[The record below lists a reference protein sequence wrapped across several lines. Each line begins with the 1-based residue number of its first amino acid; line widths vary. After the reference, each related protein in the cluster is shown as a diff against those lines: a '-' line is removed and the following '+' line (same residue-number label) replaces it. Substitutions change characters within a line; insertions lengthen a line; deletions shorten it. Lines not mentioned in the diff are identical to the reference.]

1 MKILQ
6 NSNFKALSKIA
17 GMKPE
22 EIIEIIKKS
31 GLTGRGGADF
41 PTGLKL
47 EFTRNSKGE
56 KYVIANADEGE
67 PGTFKDK
74 LILEK
79 NPNNII
85 EGMIIA
91 GYAIGS
97 NKGYLYLRGEYSYL
111 KNKLQ
116 KVISN
121 ATKIANKLK
130 IYFDIEIISGA
141 GAYVCGDETAII
153 ESIEGNRGNPRIKP
167 PFPANKGLFN
177 KPTLINNVE
186 TLANI
191 PLIILDKNW
200 NNNLR
205 LFSLSGNVTKP
216 GVYELE
222 SGFSLKKLINL
233 GKPKNNIK
241 AVYFGCSGGCIPY
254 ENIKLDSKTIKEKGA
269 MLGSCT
275 IIAIDEKHDLV
286 DIATNIAKFFE
297 YESCGKCTPCREG
310 TMRVLELLEKIS
322 LKKAAKKDLDLL
334 EELCRVIAST
344 SLCELGQSSTNHITT
359 ALKYFRNEFTDK
371 LK

>member
-1 MKILQ
+1 MQILK
-6 NSNFKALSKIA
+6 NSNFRALNKIA
-17 GMKPE
+17 GMSPE
-22 EIIEIIKKS
+22 EVIEIVKKS
-31 GLTGRGGADF
+31 GLTGRGGACF
-41 PTGLKL
+41 STGLKL
-47 EFTRNSKGE
+47 EFTRNSQGE
-56 KYVIANADEGE
+56 KYVICNADEGE

-79 NPNNII
+79 NPNNVI
-85 EGMIIA
+85 EGMIIV

-111 KNKLQ
+111 KNKLNAII
-116 KVISN
+116 KK

-153 ESIEGNRGNPRIKP
+153 ESIEGKRGNPRIKP

-205 LFSLSGNVTKP
+205 LFSLSGNVTRP

-222 SGFSLKKLINL
+222 LGTSLKKLINL
-233 GKPKNNIK
+233 GKPKNDIK
-241 AVYFGCSGGCIPY
+241 AIYFGCADGCIPY
-254 ENIKLDSKTIKEKGA
+254 DNTKLDYDPIKEKGA

-275 IIAIDEKHDLV
+275 IIAVDETKDIV

-310 TMRVLELLEKIS
+310 TMRVLEILEKIS
-322 LKKAAKKDLDLL
+322 LKKAAKKDLVLL

-344 SLCELGQSSTNHITT
+344 SLCGLGQSSTKHLTT
-359 ALKYFRNEFTDK
+359 ALRYFRNEFTDK

>member
-1 MKILQ
+1 MKILK
-6 NSNFKALSKIA
+6 NSNFRALSKIA
-17 GMKPE
+17 KMSPE

-41 PTGLKL
+41 PTGIKL

-116 KVISN
+116 KVINN
-121 ATKIANKLK
+121 ATKIADKLK
-130 IYFDIEIISGA
+130 IYFDIEIILGA
-141 GAYVCGDETAII
+141 GAYICGDETAII

-200 NNNLR
+200 NNKLR

-222 SGFSLKKLINL
+222 LGISLKELINL
-233 GKPKNNIK
+233 GKPKNSIK
-241 AVYFGCSGGCIPY
+241 AVYFGGFGGCIPY
-254 ENIKLDSKTIKEKGA
+254 DNTKLNPNSIKKKGA
-269 MLGSCT
+269 ILGSCT
-275 IIAIDEKHDLV
+275 VIAVDETKDIV

-310 TMRVLELLEKIS
+310 TMRVLEILEKIS
-322 LKKAAKKDLDLL
+322 LKKATKKDLELL

-344 SLCELGQSSTNHITT
+344 SLCGLGQSSTNHLTT
-359 ALKYFRNEFTDK
+359 ALRYFRKEFTDK

>member
-1 MKILQ
+1 MKILK
-6 NSNFKALSKIA
+6 NSNFRALDKIA
-17 GMKPE
+17 RMSPE
-22 EIIEIIKKS
+22 EIIELIKKS
-31 GLTGRGGADF
+31 GLTGRGGACF
-41 PTGLKL
+41 PAGLKL
-47 EFTRNSKGE
+47 EFTRNSQGE
-56 KYVIANADEGE
+56 KYLICNADEGE

-79 NPNNII
+79 NPNNLI

-97 NKGYLYLRGEYSYL
+97 SKGYLYLRGEYSYL
-111 KNKLQ
+111 KNRLQ
-116 KVISN
+116 KAISN
-121 ATKIANKLK
+121 AKKTADRLK

-141 GAYVCGDETAII
+141 GAYICGDETAII
-153 ESIEGNRGNPRIKP
+153 ESIEGKRGNPRIKP
-167 PFPANKGLFN
+167 PFPANKGLFD

-191 PLIILDKNW
+191 PLIILDKDW

-222 SGFSLKKLINL
+222 LGISLKELISL

-241 AVYFGCSGGCIPY
+241 AIYLGCSGGCIPY
-254 ENIKLDSKTIKEKGA
+254 EDIKLDYEAIKEKGA
-269 MLGSCT
+269 ILGSCT
-275 IIAIDEKHDLV
+275 IIAVDEKQDIV
-286 DIATNIAKFFE
+286 DVATNIAKFFE

-322 LKKAAKKDLDLL
+322 LKKATNKDLELL
-334 EELCRVIAST
+334 EELCRVITET
-344 SLCELGQSSTNHITT
+344 SLCGLGQSSTNHLTT
-359 ALKYFRNEFTDK
+359 ALKYFRNEFTNK